1 MSRRMKLPVNPHLHK
16 PQFDVEVQERC
27 LVQRGR
33 KPLAPK
39 LRTDLHKRG
48 YRIFT
53 GDVDDNTFERLRL
66 RMEPKRP
73 GEWLAI
79 KVTRVKPSDA
89 HLYIQVLAIWERGGE
104 WEPEWEPLRDTVVGD
119 QFSSCSQEALDH
131 ALHGLCRPLVDALG
145 IPPAGALR
153 KLLPASRECFR
164 RRKCPLYLPRRCLL
178 DSSKMPWCFEPE
190 GVPDGVRETATR
202 AIELWREVVYLV
214 VVKES

>member
-1 MSRRMKLPVNPHLHK
+1 MKLPINPHLH
-16 PQFDVEVQERC
+16 EVQVDVHVHERC
-27 LVQRGR
+27 LVQRGK

-39 LRTDLHKRG
+39 QRADLHKRG

-53 GDVDDNTFERLRL
+53 GDVDDDAFERLRL
-66 RMEPKRP
+66 RREPKQP

-79 KVTRVKPSDA
+79 QVIQVKPSDA
-89 HLYIQVLAIWERGGE
+89 HLYIHVLAIWERDGG
-104 WEPEWEPLRDTVVGD
+104 WESEWEPLRDMLVGD

-153 KLLPASRECFR
+153 KLLKESRECHR
-164 RRKCPLYLPRRCLL
+164 RRKCPLYLPRCCLL
-178 DSSKMPWCFEPE
+178 DSSKMPWCFEPD
-190 GVPDGVRETATR
+190 GLADGVRETATR
-202 AIELWREVVYLV
+202 AIELWREGVYLV